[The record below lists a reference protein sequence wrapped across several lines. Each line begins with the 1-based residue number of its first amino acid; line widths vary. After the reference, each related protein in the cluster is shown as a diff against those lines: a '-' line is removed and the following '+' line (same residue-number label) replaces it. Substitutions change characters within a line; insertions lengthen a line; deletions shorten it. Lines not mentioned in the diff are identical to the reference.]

1 MAEQS
6 WTVRSAADDPDLT
19 LLRAVAKGDEGALGE
34 LYARRGP
41 SLLVYLIG
49 RLGDR
54 QLAEE
59 VLQDVMLAA
68 WRGAARFRGE
78 SSVRTWLLSI
88 AHHRAINAQ
97 RKRKLARAPLDESMA
112 STSSGAPELLE
123 DDVERAEVR
132 LALERLPDDQRETL
146 ELIFYHGLSGP
157 EAASVL
163 GVAPGTVKSRLHR
176 AKAVLRK
183 LLRPEEAKHA

>member
-41 SLLVYLIG
+41 SLLIYLIG

-68 WRGAARFRGE
+68 WKGAARFRGQ
-78 SSVRTWLLSI
+78 SSVRTWLLAI
-88 AHHRAINAQ
+88 ARHRAINAQ

-112 STSSGAPELLE
+112 SPAAEPLSYWRRTSSGQRSGWRLNNCLTIS
-123 DDVERAEVR
+123 VR
-132 LALERLPDDQRETL
+132 R
-146 ELIFYHGLSGP
+146 
-157 EAASVL
+157 
-163 GVAPGTVKSRLHR
+163 
-176 AKAVLRK
+176 
-183 LLRPEEAKHA
+183 